1 MGASH
6 ALTDGFHTA
15 VYLGDHAAG
24 NDALLFEQRHLAD
37 IHHRNEGIFVVLI
50 GKQSGNVGHENQ
62 LAGFELGGDLR
73 RSGIGVDIVHLAAV
87 AAGNGADDRGVALV
101 NRVLNH
107 ACVDL
112 YDLSHKAEI
121 ILLHQL
127 FRHEHTPVQTAESQR
142 LAAVLHEVLHQT
154 LVDLSGE
161 NHLHNVHGFVIGVAH
176 AIDEFALLA
185 DLVEHGVD
193 FRTAAVNQHGVDT
206 NQLQQ
211 YNVAHDRLL

>member
-1 MGASH
+1 MDKSIEHRADALISEHFNKYRVRNSAVDDVGASH

-87 AAGNGADDRGVALV
+87 AAGNGAPAMVLTTGV
-101 NRVLNH
+101 
-107 ACVDL
+107 
-112 YDLSHKAEI
+112 
-121 ILLHQL
+121 
-127 FRHEHTPVQTAESQR
+127 
-142 LAAVLHEVLHQT
+142 
-154 LVDLSGE
+154 
-161 NHLHNVHGFVIGVAH
+161 
-176 AIDEFALLA
+176 
-185 DLVEHGVD
+185 
-193 FRTAAVNQHGVDT
+193 
-206 NQLQQ
+206 
-211 YNVAHDRLL
+211 